1 MNLTIFHGRSRI
13 KYLDTYYCTWEVADM
28 STYLIKHIGKT
39 CLGIWMEGET
49 FKFKRNRQNLLPF
62 LLGGVMHHVFLQK
75 MMIVSTL
82 TLTFYHRFS
91 EKINLT

>member
-1 MNLTIFHGRSRI
+1 MNLTIFHRRSRI

-75 MMIVSTL
+75 MMIVL
-82 TLTFYHRFS
+82 H
-91 EKINLT
+91 

>member
-1 MNLTIFHGRSRI
+1 MNLTIFHRRSRI
-13 KYLDTYYCTWEVADM
+13 KYLDIYYCTWEVADM

-75 MMIVSTL
+75 MMIVL
-82 TLTFYHRFS
+82 H
-91 EKINLT
+91 

>member
-1 MNLTIFHGRSRI
+1 M
-13 KYLDTYYCTWEVADM
+13 YLDTYYCTWEVADM

-62 LLGGVMHHVFLQK
+62 WRLGGVK
-75 MMIVSTL
+75 
-82 TLTFYHRFS
+82 FYFRFAVLLGS
-91 EKINLT
+91 KF